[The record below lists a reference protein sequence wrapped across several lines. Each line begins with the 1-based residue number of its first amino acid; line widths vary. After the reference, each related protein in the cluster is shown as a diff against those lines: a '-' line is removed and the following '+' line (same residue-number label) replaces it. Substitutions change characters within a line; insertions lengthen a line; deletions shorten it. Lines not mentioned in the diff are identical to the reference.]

1 MNKVMAVVAATLIVV
16 GFGSAAGGVA
26 GALEARSQAVAENVY
41 AHEDSSQAGKLVAGP
56 LTMKAQADV
65 ILEHTLGITDGA
77 RYSEMD
83 REDPT
88 RDIWVTSTTLRT
100 ALHLGVMAYALSAF
114 AVVLGIALVAAG
126 TGFAVIGLK
135 LE

>member
-16 GFGSAAGGVA
+16 GIGSAAGGVA
-26 GALEARSQAVAENVY
+26 GAVETRSQAISENVVTGDD
-41 AHEDSSQAGKLVAGP
+41 ASIPEAAVVGP
-56 LTMKAQADV
+56 LTMKSQADN
-65 ILEHTLGITDGA
+65 ILKHTLGITDGA

-126 TGFAVIGLK
+126 AGFAVIGLK

>member
-16 GFGSAAGGVA
+16 GLGSVTGGVA